1 MPDIPVMD
9 TKIVQ
14 RALSFWNGWWY
25 GEAVPESIPRKEY
38 LDDLVPMLDMRE
50 IVVLIG
56 VRRSGKSTLLYQM
69 VDHLLK
75 TNPACNICYINFDDD
90 ALIPFVRDPEFLQV
104 IYETYLEEQEPD
116 GRVFL
121 FFDEI
126 QNLESWEAWV
136 KKMYDKNRDVKFIIT
151 GSSSSLLKKEYSSLL
166 TGRVITTETYP
177 LSFGEYLTFTDSSP
191 ADKTLGYLLNQK
203 PAIKRKL
210 AEYMKYGGFPE
221 VVLQNVERLKVEQ
234 LKNYFSGIIARD
246 VLMRYSLRDAS
257 KIEGLSHLLLT
268 SIAAPVS
275 ARGLGNVLGIS
286 PHTVLDYIRILEEVY
301 LVQTLSFF
309 SYSLKEQISRQKK
322 VYCIDSGIKNAISFT
337 FSRDMGRNAE
347 NVVFLSLKRSGS
359 EVFYWKNEKGWEV
372 DFVVKY
378 GMDIK
383 ELIQVCWDMSAKTE
397 KREIRA
403 LNAAMEY
410 FNLRKSTIITEDT
423 LKEEQIGA
431 NVIEFVPLWLW
442 LLKKDQ
448 RLRSRSWGD
457 DA

>member
-1 MPDIPVMD
+1 
-9 TKIVQ
+9 
-14 RALSFWNGWWY
+14 
-25 GEAVPESIPRKEY
+25 
-38 LDDLVPMLDMRE
+38 
-50 IVVLIG
+50 
-56 VRRSGKSTLLYQM
+56 
-69 VDHLLK
+69 
-75 TNPACNICYINFDDD
+75 
-90 ALIPFVRDPEFLQV
+90 
-104 IYETYLEEQEPD
+104 
-116 GRVFL
+116 
-121 FFDEI
+121 
-126 QNLESWEAWV
+126 
-136 KKMYDKNRDVKFIIT
+136 
-151 GSSSSLLKKEYSSLL
+151 
-166 TGRVITTETYP
+166 VITTETYP

-423 LKEEQIGA
+423 LKEEQIGV

-448 RLRSRSWGD
+448 RLRSISWGG

>member
-1 MPDIPVMD
+1 MHD
-9 TKIVQ
+9 
-14 RALSFWNGWWY
+14 LSGC
-25 GEAVPESIPRKEY
+25 VTRIT
-38 LDDLVPMLDMRE
+38 RE
-50 IVVLIG
+50 
-56 VRRSGKSTLLYQM
+56 
-69 VDHLLK
+69 
-75 TNPACNICYINFDDD
+75 P
-90 ALIPFVRDPEFLQV
+90 
-104 IYETYLEEQEPD
+104 
-116 GRVFL
+116 
-121 FFDEI
+121 
-126 QNLESWEAWV
+126 
-136 KKMYDKNRDVKFIIT
+136 
-151 GSSSSLLKKEYSSLL
+151 
-166 TGRVITTETYP
+166 
-177 LSFGEYLTFTDSSP
+177 
-191 ADKTLGYLLNQK
+191 
-203 PAIKRKL
+203 
-210 AEYMKYGGFPE
+210 
-221 VVLQNVERLKVEQ
+221 LQNVERLKVEQ

-403 LNAAMEY
+403 LNAAMKY

-448 RLRSRSWGD
+448 RLRSISWGG